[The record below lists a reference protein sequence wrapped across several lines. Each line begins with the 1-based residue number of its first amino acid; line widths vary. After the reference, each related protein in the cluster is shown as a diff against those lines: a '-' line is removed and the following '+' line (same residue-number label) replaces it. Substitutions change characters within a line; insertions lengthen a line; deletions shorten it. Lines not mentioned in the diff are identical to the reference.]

1 MHPGGGFTPANPPAS
16 SGTPAF
22 MLGAWGRNIGPERAA
37 RGGMWKSISD
47 AGGRVVFGSDWP
59 VAPLDAMSRITSIVH
74 RPPRRGGIDQR
85 LTMKAAID
93 DYTSGAAFASFDEK
107 EKGTLT
113 PGMLADI
120 AVLAT
125 DVFGR
130 PPVARAEVAVTTTI
144 FDGKVVYSR
153 DRAMTRARK

>member
-1 MHPGGGFTPANPPAS
+1 
-16 SGTPAF
+16 
-22 MLGAWGRNIGPERAA
+22 
-37 RGGMWKSISD
+37 
-47 AGGRVVFGSDWP
+47 
-59 VAPLDAMSRITSIVH
+59 
-74 RPPRRGGIDQR
+74 
-85 LTMKAAID
+85 MKAAID

-144 FDGKVVYSR
+144 FDGKVVY
-153 DRAMTRARK
+153 RAIGQ